1 METVHHIDTVYQYNQ
16 LVDAPTL
23 HPLVSVVDFSVQG
36 PMTNFP
42 TKSLY
47 GIYAIFLKDV
57 KCGDLRYGRNYYDYQ
72 EGTIVCIAPGQVLGF
87 ENKVTNIQP
96 KGWALVFHPDL
107 IRGTSLGQ
115 NIKNYSFFSY
125 EVNEALHVSEKER
138 EVILDC
144 IHKIETEISHDID
157 THSNKLIARNIELLL
172 DYCDRFYDRQF
183 ITRHNINEDVL
194 SRFEQLLNDYFAGDR
209 PQNEGLPT
217 VKWCAEQL
225 YLSPNYFG
233 DLIKKLTG
241 ITAQE
246 HIQEK
251 VIEIAKEKL
260 FDSSLT
266 IGEIAYRLGF
276 KYPPHFTRLFKQR
289 VGCSPNEYRAN

>member
-23 HPLVSVVDFSVQG
+23 HPLVSVVDFSVHG

-57 KCGDLRYGRNYYDYQ
+57 KCGDLRYGRNYDDYQ